1 VADYP
6 VPRRLVRFL
15 MVRSVFEIVKAP
27 LGWSV
32 FADNV
37 KIAGVYDSRGA
48 ALEAAALAASFAVSD
63 GVAVQ
68 INVPGEDEDRPRWK
82 VAYEIAATILPD
94 QEPATAAST
103 SRDTAGKSPV

>member
-1 VADYP
+1 
-6 VPRRLVRFL
+6 
-15 MVRSVFEIVKAP
+15 MVRSIFEIVKAP

-68 INVPGEDEDRPRWK
+68 INVPGEDEERPRWK
-82 VAYEIAATILPD
+82 VAHDIAMTILPE
-94 QEPATAAST
+94 QKPAVESSNAEDAA
-103 SRDTAGKSPV
+103 AKSAS

>member
-1 VADYP
+1 
-6 VPRRLVRFL
+6 
-15 MVRSVFEIVKAP
+15 MMRSVFEIVKAP

-37 KIAGVYDSRGA
+37 KIAGVYDCRGS
-48 ALEAAALAASFAVSD
+48 ALEAATLAASFAVSD

-68 INVPGEDEDRPRWK
+68 INVPGEDEERPRWT

-94 QEPATAAST
+94 REPAAAPST
-103 SRDTAGKSPV
+103 SRARGGKSPT

>member
-1 VADYP
+1 
-6 VPRRLVRFL
+6 
-15 MVRSVFEIVKAP
+15 MVRSVFEVVKAP

-37 KIAGVYDSRGA
+37 KIAGVYDSRSA

-68 INVPGEDEDRPRWK
+68 INVPGENEERPRWK
-82 VAYEIAATILPD
+82 VVDEMSTTILPD
-94 QEPATAAST
+94 REPVAAASS
-103 SRDTAGKSPV
+103 SREAGGKSPV

>member
-1 VADYP
+1 
-6 VPRRLVRFL
+6 
-15 MVRSVFEIVKAP
+15 MVRSVFEVVKAP

-37 KIAGVYDSRGA
+37 KIAGVYDSRAA

-68 INVPGEDEDRPRWK
+68 INVPGEDEDRPRW
-82 VAYEIAATILPD
+82 AATILPD
-94 QEPATAAST
+94 QEPAPAPSP
-103 SRDTAGKSPV
+103 SRDTGSKSPA

>member
-1 VADYP
+1 
-6 VPRRLVRFL
+6 
-15 MVRSVFEIVKAP
+15 MVRSVFEVVKAP

-37 KIAGVYDSRGA
+37 KIAGVYDSRSA

-68 INVPGEDEDRPRWK
+68 INVPGENEERPRWK
-82 VAYEIAATILPD
+82 VVDEMSTTILPD
-94 QEPATAAST
+94 QEPVAAASS
-103 SRDTAGKSPV
+103 SREAGGKSPV

>member
-1 VADYP
+1 
-6 VPRRLVRFL
+6 
-15 MVRSVFEIVKAP
+15 MVRSIFEIVKAP

-68 INVPGEDEDRPRWK
+68 INVPGEDEDRPRWGT
-82 VAYEIAATILPD
+82 TILPN
-94 QEPATAAST
+94 QEPAAAPS
-103 SRDTAGKSPV
+103 SSPDTVRKSPV

>member
-1 VADYP
+1 
-6 VPRRLVRFL
+6 

-68 INVPGEDEDRPRWK
+68 INVPGEDEERPRWA
-82 VAYEIAATILPD
+82 VAFEIAATILPD
-94 QEPATAAST
+94 REPAAAAPSP
-103 SRDTAGKSPV
+103 SRATAGKSPG

>member
-1 VADYP
+1 
-6 VPRRLVRFL
+6 
-15 MVRSVFEIVKAP
+15 MVRSIFEIVKAP

-68 INVPGEDEDRPRWK
+68 INVPGEDEERPRWK
-82 VAYEIAATILPD
+82 VAHDIAMTILPD
-94 QEPATAAST
+94 QEPAAEPSTA
-103 SRDTAGKSPV
+103 RDTAGKSVS

>member
-1 VADYP
+1 
-6 VPRRLVRFL
+6 
-15 MVRSVFEIVKAP
+15 MVRSIFEIVKAP

-37 KIAGVYDSRGA
+37 KIAGIYDSRGA

-68 INVPGEDEDRPRWK
+68 INVPGEDEERPSWK
-82 VAYEIAATILPD
+82 VAHEIAMRILPD
-94 QEPATAAST
+94 QGPAAQPPTV
-103 SRDTAGKSPV
+103 RDTAGKSVS

>member
-1 VADYP
+1 
-6 VPRRLVRFL
+6 
-15 MVRSVFEIVKAP
+15 MVRSVFEVVKAP

-68 INVPGEDEDRPRWK
+68 INVPGEDEARPRWK

-94 QEPATAAST
+94 HEPVAAPSP
-103 SRDTAGKSPV
+103 SRDIGRKSPA

>member
-1 VADYP
+1 
-6 VPRRLVRFL
+6 
-15 MVRSVFEIVKAP
+15 MVRSIFEIVKAP

-37 KIAGVYDSRGA
+37 KIAGVYDSRAA

-68 INVPGEDEDRPRWK
+68 INVPGEDEERPRWK
-82 VAYEIAATILPD
+82 VAHEIAMTILPEQD
-94 QEPATAAST
+94 PAVEPSTA
-103 SRDTAGKSPV
+103 RDTAGKPAS

>member
-1 VADYP
+1 
-6 VPRRLVRFL
+6 
-15 MVRSVFEIVKAP
+15 MVRSVFEVVKAP

-48 ALEAAALAASFAVSD
+48 ALEAAALAASYAVSD

-68 INVPGEDEDRPRWK
+68 INVPGEDEARPRWK
-82 VAYEIAATILPD
+82 VVDEMASTILADRAPD
-94 QEPATAAST
+94 
-103 SRDTAGKSPV
+103 